1 MIYKKFAS
9 VIFLSLAS
17 LLFTGGQDALAGEKC
32 EDPVYLKPAS
42 AVASSFDDSEWAPEP
57 NPMAVGDGDFN
68 TRWSP
73 VLGRDGEW
81 IFYDFGKPKTF
92 TKTVICWERAYS
104 PEYELL
110 VSDDAK
116 QWKPVMVLKNR
127 RGGTDTIGI
136 PQTTARY
143 LKLVGLKRS
152 NPEWGISIW
161 EWEVY
166 GPKELNPED
175 KPIEQVFPDRK
186 LREVIKLSMEAPAAS
201 PGPVT
206 AAEFQKGVNY
216 ASYNESDLAAKESD
230 TMLEY
235 LKTINVTHVCFIVT
249 WYQDTLESMK
259 IYPESPEGGRTPVDE
274 ALTHAINKAHSL
286 GFKVMLKPHIDIQTG
301 EFRGDIP
308 GEEEWF
314 RNYEEFILKYAKMA
328 EKYNVEIFCIGTE
341 LAGTP
346 MKWEPQWRKIIKS
359 VRGNYKGPITYA
371 ANWNEYKE
379 VPFWNDLDFI
389 GIDAYFPLTSKANP
403 AKAELAGA
411 WEKEARSMED
421 FFRKKGI
428 NKPVIFTEAGYT
440 SAEGTGKTPWTVPS
454 KVESQ
459 KEQADCLDAMMTVMT
474 KRVWFKGLYWW
485 CVFPQD
491 IESPLGYTIKGKSAE
506 KVLAGWY
513 KTAK

>member
-1 MIYKKFAS
+1 MAVKDIGIKISLLLA
-9 VIFLSLAS
+9 LSLLPANS
-17 LLFTGGQDALAGEKC
+17 GLFAEEKR
-32 EDPVYLKPAS
+32 EDPVYLKPPA

-57 NPMAVGDGDFN
+57 NPMAVADGDFN

-73 VLGRDGEW
+73 QLGKDGEW

-92 TKTVICWERAYS
+92 TKTVIYWERAYA

-110 VSDDAK
+110 FSDDAK
-116 QWKPVMVLKNR
+116 EWKSIMVLKNR
-127 RGGTDTIGI
+127 HGGTDTIGI

-161 EWEVY
+161 EWEAY

-175 KPIEQVFPDRK
+175 KPIEQVFPNRK
-186 LREVIKLSMEAPAAS
+186 LREIIKLSMEEPVTS
-201 PGPVT
+201 PGPIT
-206 AAEFQKGVNY
+206 AAEFQKGVNFT
-216 ASYNESDLAAKESD
+216 SYNESDLAAKESD
-230 TMLEY
+230 SMLEY

-249 WYQDTLESMK
+249 WYQDTLESLKM
-259 IYPESPEGGRTPVDE
+259 YPESPEGGRTPVDE
-274 ALTHAINKAHSL
+274 ALSHAINKAHSL
-286 GFKVMLKPHIDIQTG
+286 GLKVMLKPHIDIQTG

-314 RNYEEFILKYAKMA
+314 KNYEEFILKYAKFA
-328 EKYNVEIFCIGTE
+328 EKYNVELFAIGTE
-341 LAGTP
+341 LSGTP
-346 MKWEPQWRKIIKS
+346 MKWEADWRKIIKA
-359 VRGNYKGPITYA
+359 VRGAYKGPLTYA
-371 ANWNEYKE
+371 SNWNEYKE
-379 VPFWNDLDFI
+379 VPWWNEMDFV
-389 GIDAYFPLTSKANP
+389 GIDAYFPLTSKINP
-403 AKAELAGA
+403 TKAELIEA
-411 WEKEARSMED
+411 WEREAKDMEV
-421 FFRKKGI
+421 FFKNKGVS
-428 NKPVIFTEAGYT
+428 KPVIFTEAGYT
-440 SAEGTGKTPWTVPS
+440 SAEGTSKTPWTVPS

-491 IESPLGYTIKGKSAE
+491 IDSPLGYTIKGKLAE
-506 KVLAGWY
+506 KVLADWY